1 MSRVYDSWERL
12 VAAVLDKQHLRYLAL
27 CESFDT
33 SISVDFSSSFS
44 FFEDETTASRIS
56 SNAISLGATSNP
68 VKYIEFEE
76 LKKATQNF
84 RSYSNL
90 GEGAFGHF
98 SKGWIDENTLT
109 ASKPGFGTPVAVKK
123 WRRLEGLNDCLYIEF
138 EELKKKG
145 TENIRSYSDIG
156 EGRFSNFRRG
166 WIDKHILTASK
177 PGFQSAVAVKMFK
190 RFEGGFNGCLNEI
203 GYLSRFRHPNIVK
216 LIGYCYED
224 DIILVYEFIPKGS
237 LDRHLV
243 RESRDQ
249 TLPWATRIKV
259 AVGAARAL
267 AFLYY
272 NKNPIVHQSF
282 NTADILLDG
291 EFNAKLCNFGLA
303 TDVSD
308 SDIECVA
315 TGAHLIEQSDVYKFG
330 VFLVDLISGRSRNR
344 SIYDYNHTSVDWAKP
359 YLGDDR
365 KFVRIMDPK
374 LRGQFPHNAA
384 FTVATIALR
393 CLNEIPEMA
402 EVLVSLEHL

>member
-1 MSRVYDSWERL
+1 MYNNRVCIFL
-12 VAAVLDKQHLRYLAL
+12 VKLLK
-27 CESFDT
+27 
-33 SISVDFSSSFS
+33 
-44 FFEDETTASRIS
+44 ASRIS

-76 LKKATQNF
+76 LKKATGNF
-84 RSYSNL
+84 RSYSDL

-98 SKGWIDENTLT
+98 SKGWINENTLT
-109 ASKPGFGTPVAVKK
+109 ASKPGFGTAVAVKK
-123 WRRLEGLNDCLYIEF
+123 WKGLEGLNDCLYIEF

-145 TENIRSYSDIG
+145 TKNIRSYLDIG

-190 RFEGGFNGCLNEI
+190 RFEGGFNGCLV
-203 GYLSRFRHPNIVK
+203 L
-216 LIGYCYED
+216 
-224 DIILVYEFIPKGS
+224 
-237 LDRHLV
+237 
-243 RESRDQ
+243 
-249 TLPWATRIKV
+249 

-315 TGAHLIEQSDVYKFG
+315 TGAHLKEQSDVYKFG
-330 VFLVDLISGRSRNR
+330 VFLVDLLSGRSRNR
-344 SIYDYNHTSVDWAKP
+344 SIYNDYYHTSVDWAKP

-365 KFVRIMDPK
+365 KFARIMDPK
-374 LRGQFPHNAA
+374 LKGQFPHNAA
-384 FTVATIALR
+384 FTVATIALQ
-393 CLNEIPEMA
+393 CLNEIPKMA
-402 EVLVSLEHL
+402 EVLVSLEQL

>member
-12 VAAVLDKQHLRYLAL
+12 VAAVLNREHLRYLAL

-33 SISVDFSSSFS
+33 SISADFSSSFS
-44 FFEDETTASRIS
+44 FFEDEITASRIS

-76 LKKATQNF
+76 LKKATGNF
-84 RSYSNL
+84 RSYSDL

-98 SKGWIDENTLT
+98 SKGWINENTLT
-109 ASKPGFGTPVAVKK
+109 ASKPGFGTAVAVKK
-123 WRRLEGLNDCLYIEF
+123 WKGLEGLNDCLYIEF

-145 TENIRSYSDIG
+145 TKNIRSYLDIG

-237 LDRHLV
+237 LDRHLF
-243 RESRDQ
+243 RGSLDQ

-291 EFNAKLCNFGLA
+291 VHIHVHTHIYVVIKHKFHLLTITF
-303 TDVSD
+303 
-308 SDIECVA
+308 CV
-315 TGAHLIEQSDVYKFG
+315 Q
-330 VFLVDLISGRSRNR
+330 
-344 SIYDYNHTSVDWAKP
+344 
-359 YLGDDR
+359 
-365 KFVRIMDPK
+365 
-374 LRGQFPHNAA
+374 
-384 FTVATIALR
+384 
-393 CLNEIPEMA
+393 
-402 EVLVSLEHL
+402 